1 MKRAPLTLYGAI
13 VSCLVGAAIQPAAAD
28 DSQATTVH
36 GQLSA
41 QYDTHKQAHP
51 PTDVPRGDL
60 RGDIVNNARGRPD
73 VRRGG
78 ADERPQGKSKP
89 GSR

>member
-1 MKRAPLTLYGAI
+1 M
-13 VSCLVGAAIQPAAAD
+13 QPAAAD

-41 QYDTHKQAHP
+41 QSDTRKQAHP

-60 RGDIVNNARGRPD
+60 RGDIVNNVRGHPNA
-73 VRRGG
+73 RRGG
-78 ADERPQGKSKP
+78 ANERLQGKSEP